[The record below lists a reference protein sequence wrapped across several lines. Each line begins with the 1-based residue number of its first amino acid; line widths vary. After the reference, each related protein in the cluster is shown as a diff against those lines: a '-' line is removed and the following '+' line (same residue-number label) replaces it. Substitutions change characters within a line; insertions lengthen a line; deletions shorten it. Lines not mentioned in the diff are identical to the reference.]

1 MEHPDKGQK
10 SEILIKKGNYI
21 GVKKYRINYS
31 LYDFLFIIFIALI
44 IFGSVALM
52 YISKKFVTFLREKQ
66 SNYYFPTAYDIS
78 FWSTI
83 MTIGILIPK
92 LVFEKII
99 YSFSESVL
107 LEKYFKPNFQ
117 HEKEKA
123 KKKVSIYFVKFL
135 HYFVLSIY
143 SYFYIY
149 KKMDFFPKE
158 LGGCGDLNEL
168 YSKEIKSFHFFCKP
182 YWFDSHYLFNLS
194 YTYAD
199 LICVLFIYDG
209 QTDFLVMIFHHFCT
223 ISLILFSYYNQFSSI
238 GSLILFLHN
247 ISDVIVYF
255 CRSTIYI
262 KTPKIIKKIEGPAL
276 LFCFIYFRQY
286 VLGKILVT
294 YFKELTWDTN
304 IIKNL
309 FGTFAVC
316 LYILH
321 LDWTYKLI
329 RLAYNAVYKGKYN
342 DSREFNKDDK
352 KSA

>member
-1 MEHPDKGQK
+1 MEHRENNQEKITKTLKNQVEAE
-10 SEILIKKGNYI
+10 EISKK
-21 GVKKYRINYS
+21 YS
-31 LYDFLFIIFIALI
+31 LYDLLFISFISII

-52 YISKKFVTFLREKQ
+52 YISKNFVNFLKTKQ
-66 SNYYFPTAYDIS
+66 SNYYFPTAYDIN
-78 FWSTI
+78 FWSII
-83 MTIGILIPK
+83 MTIIILIPK
-92 LVFEKII
+92 LLFEKII
-99 YSFSESVL
+99 YTFTEPFL

-123 KKKVSIYFVKFL
+123 KRKISIYLVKFL
-135 HYFVLSIY
+135 HYFSLTII

-158 LGGCGDLNEL
+158 LGGSSDLKKM
-168 YSKEIKSFHFFCKP
+168 YSKGIKSFHFFDRP
-182 YWFDSHYLFNLS
+182 YGFDIFYIFNLS

-199 LICVLFIYDG
+199 LICVLLIYDG
-209 QTDFLVMIFHHFCT
+209 QTDFLVMMFHHFCT
-223 ISLILFSYYNQFSSI
+223 ISLILFSYYNHFSSI
-238 GSLILFLHN
+238 GSLFLFLHN
-247 ISDVIVYF
+247 ISDVVVYF

-262 KTPKIIKKIEGPAL
+262 KIPGIVKKIEGPLL

-286 VLGKILVT
+286 VLGKIIYT

-309 FGTFAVC
+309 FGIFAIC

-329 RLAYNAVYKGKYN
+329 RLAYNAVFKGRYN
-342 DSREFNKDDK
+342 DSREFTKDDK